1 MAQQKKKSTNK
12 NTKTKVQ
19 EVMEKKE
26 VKVVEEDK
34 KSIGRIIFDVVFWVV
49 IVALAIVWLT
59 DFIKIQN
66 DKDPVFCLSK
76 KTHEF
81 DDGTVEECTGLGYK
95 IYDYNRDSIDAHQF
109 GPLFIKMKK

>member
-1 MAQQKKKSTNK
+1 MAQQSNK
-12 NTKTKVQ
+12 NVNKTTKAKVQ
-19 EVMEKKE
+19 EIMDKKE
-26 VKVVEEDK
+26 INVKEEDK

-49 IVALAIVWLT
+49 ICVLAIVWLT

-66 DKDPVFCLSK
+66 DKEPVFCLAK

-81 DDGTVEECTGLGYK
+81 EDGTVEECTGLGYK